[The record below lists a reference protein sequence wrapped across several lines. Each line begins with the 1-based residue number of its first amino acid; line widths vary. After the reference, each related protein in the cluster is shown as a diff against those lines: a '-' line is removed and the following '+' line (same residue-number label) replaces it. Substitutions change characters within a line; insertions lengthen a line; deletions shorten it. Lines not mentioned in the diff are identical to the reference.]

1 MEQYRPAGF
10 NLLPTVVKNLL
21 IINILFYLA
30 TLAMGPAFDMDLTDI
45 LGLHYFEAEKFK
57 PYQIITYMF
66 MHGSFSHIFFNM
78 FALWMFGYALE
89 NLWGPKR
96 FLIYFIVTGVGAAL
110 IQYIVIYIELA
121 PIMHAVDIYKQDHSL
136 LKFKEFM
143 ESGNFKVASIDIQ
156 NHFEAFKTS
165 YSAVLQRSDTLVEF
179 ANHSL
184 GQANFLSSH
193 ADSLGMSADL
203 LKHNTDSLVSTA
215 NSVMMQSDSLQ
226 AKALTQTLHFIDQ
239 YKVDML
245 NAPVVVGASGAVF
258 GILLAFGMTFPNTLI
273 YLYFAIPIKAK
284 WVVIGYGAIELVT
297 GLSNNPNDNVA
308 HFAHLGGMLFGF
320 ILIMLWRKNN
330 RRKFNN
336 YE

>member
-21 IINILFYLA
+21 IINVLFFLA
-30 TLAMGPAFDMDLTDI
+30 SFAMGNAFGIDLSDI

-66 MHGSFSHIFFNM
+66 MHGGFGHIFFNM

-96 FLIYFIVTGVGAAL
+96 FLIYFLVTGMGAAL
-110 IQYIVIYIELA
+110 IQYIVIYFELA
-121 PIMHAVDIYKQDHSL
+121 PVMHAVDLYKQDHSL

-143 ESGNFKVASIDIQ
+143 ESSNFKVASLDIQ

-165 YSAVLQRSDTLVEF
+165 YNALLHRSDTLVDF

-184 GQANFLSSH
+184 SQANFLTSH
-193 ADSLGMSADL
+193 ADSLGLSADVI
-203 LKHNTDSLVSTA
+203 KHSADSLTSIS
-215 NSVMMQSDSLQ
+215 NSAIMQSDSLQ
-226 AKALTQTLHFIDQ
+226 GKGLQLSLDFIDQ
-239 YKVDML
+239 YRNDML

-273 YLYFAIPIKAK
+273 YIYFAIPVKAK
-284 WVVIGYGAIELVT
+284 WVVLAYGAIEIYS
-297 GLSNNPNDNVA
+297 GISNNPNDNVA

-320 ILIMLWRKNN
+320 ILIMLWRNN
-330 RRKFNN
+330 NKRRFNN